1 MFQPLI
7 LETMQIGLLDSVKT
21 INLPRLFGA
30 LFFAGMMATGYYY
43 NLTFVQ
49 FGLLDLG
56 TRVIGMSERRV
67 AADMALLAL
76 VTSLVAITFGLLMV
90 KTGWGKQFIIK
101 LRFAFG
107 VVLVQMILTW
117 AAPSVRSEGGFLVW
131 VIVAA
136 VAMGI
141 GVPVTFGMSVDL
153 VPVRYRGYVG
163 ALITAGAYF
172 PAAVVSATWTIE
184 KFSSGLVWIMFGGL
198 VSLGILAFGNL
209 SFVEQLANQH
219 TQAEFGRGRFVRID
233 SDGNAR
239 VQRSLLLLVVL
250 MFAIFFIDSL
260 GFLRLAE
267 TPFFFETAWQSPA
280 LTPRLNIGIAHVLA
294 AFVAGVLYAALNE
307 KELFLWIFGIFA
319 LVHLMYAG
327 MARNISV
334 GEPTLA
340 APILYAIAVSLYTVV
355 DFAIW
360 ADVSTPG
367 NISRNTAVGVA
378 LSGFTATFIS
388 TALALQLRLA
398 GVSFEEHLRIVDSL
412 AMLFFLLVLIPI
424 FFSPVGRHG
433 SQHRHSNG

>member
-1 MFQPLI
+1 
-7 LETMQIGLLDSVKT
+7 MQMGQLDSVKT
-21 INLPRLFGA
+21 INWPRWLGIF
-30 LFFAGMMATGYYY
+30 FFAGMMSTGYYY

-56 TRVIGMSERRV
+56 TRVIGMSEQRV
-67 AADMALLAL
+67 AVDMAVLAFI
-76 VTSLVAITFGLLMV
+76 TSVVAITFGLLMM
-90 KTGWGKQFIIK
+90 KTGWSKQFITK
-101 LRFAFG
+101 LRLAFG
-107 VVLVQMILTW
+107 VVLVQTGLTW
-117 AAPSVRSEGGFLVW
+117 VAPRVSSEGGFLIW

-172 PAAVVSATWTIE
+172 PAAVLSATWTIE
-184 KFSSGLVWIMFGGL
+184 QFSSGLIWIMLGGL
-198 VSLGILAFGNL
+198 VPLGALAFGNID
-209 SFVEQLANQH
+209 FVKQLADQH

-233 SDGNAR
+233 SDGNPKVR
-239 VQRSLLLLVVL
+239 RSLLLLVVL
-250 MFAIFFIDSL
+250 MFGIFFIDSL

-267 TPFFFETAWQSPA
+267 TPVFFESAWQSPA
-280 LTPRLNIGIAHVLA
+280 LMPRLSIGIAHVLA
-294 AFVAGVLYAALNE
+294 ALIAGVLYAALNE

-319 LVHLMYAG
+319 LVHLMYTG

-340 APILYAIAVSLYTVV
+340 TPILYAIAVSLYTVV
-355 DFAIW
+355 NFAIW

-378 LSGFTATFIS
+378 MSGFTATFIS
-388 TALALQLRLA
+388 TALALQMRLA
-398 GVSFEEHLRIVDSL
+398 GVSLEEHLRIVDSL
-412 AMLFFLLVLIPI
+412 AMLFFLLVLILI
-424 FFSPVGRHG
+424 FFSPVARRGN
-433 SQHRHSNG
+433 QDRHSNE

>member
-1 MFQPLI
+1 
-7 LETMQIGLLDSVKT
+7 
-21 INLPRLFGA
+21 
-30 LFFAGMMATGYYY
+30 MMATGYYY

-56 TRVIGMSERRV
+56 TRVISMSEQRV
-67 AADMALLAL
+67 AAHMAILAL
-76 VTSLVAITFGLLMV
+76 ITSIIAITFGLLMM
-90 KTGWGKQFIIK
+90 KTGWSKQFITK
-101 LRFAFG
+101 LRLAFG
-107 VVLVQMILTW
+107 VVLVQTALTW
-117 AAPSVRSEGGFLVW
+117 AAPRVGSEGGFLIW

-136 VAMGI
+136 LAMGI

-184 KFSSGLVWIMFGGL
+184 QFSSGLIWIMLGGL
-198 VSLGILAFGNL
+198 VPLGVLAFGNL
-209 SFVEQLANQH
+209 NLIEQLANQH

-250 MFAIFFIDSL
+250 MFGIFFIDSL

-280 LTPRLNIGIAHVLA
+280 LMPRLNIGIAHVLA
-294 AFVAGVLYAALNE
+294 ALIAGVLYTALNE
-307 KELFLWIFGIFA
+307 KKLFLWIFGIFA
-319 LVHLMYAG
+319 LVHLMYTG
-327 MARNISV
+327 MARNISI

-340 APILYAIAVSLYTVV
+340 TPILYAIAVSLYTVV
-355 DFAIW
+355 NFAIW

-378 LSGFTATFIS
+378 MSGFTATFIS
-388 TALALQLRLA
+388 TALALQLRIA
-398 GVSFEEHLRIVDSL
+398 GVSLEEHLRIVDSL
-412 AMLFFLLVLIPI
+412 AMLFFLLVLILM
-424 FFSPVGRHG
+424 FFASVVRGG
-433 SQHRHSNG
+433 NQGRHSNE

>member
-1 MFQPLI
+1 
-7 LETMQIGLLDSVKT
+7 MQMGLLDSVKT
-21 INLPRLFGA
+21 INWPRLFGVF
-30 LFFAGMMATGYYY
+30 FFAGMMATGYYY

-56 TRVIGMSERRV
+56 TRVIGMSEQRV
-67 AADMALLAL
+67 AVDMAVLAL
-76 VTSLVAITFGLLMV
+76 VTSVVAITFGLLMV
-90 KTGWGKQFIIK
+90 KMGWGRQFITK
-101 LRFAFG
+101 LRLAFG
-107 VVLVQMILTW
+107 VVLIQTILTW
-117 AAPSVRSEGGFLVW
+117 AAPRVSSEGSFLVW
-131 VIVAA
+131 VVVAA
-136 VAMGI
+136 LAMGI
-141 GVPVTFGMSVDL
+141 GVPATFGMSVDL
-153 VPVRYRGYVG
+153 VPVRSRGYVG

-184 KFSSGLVWIMFGGL
+184 HFSSGLIWIMLGGL
-198 VSLGILAFGNL
+198 VPLGALAFGSMDL
-209 SFVEQLANQH
+209 VKRLANQH
-219 TQAEFGRGRFVRID
+219 TLAEFGRGRFVRID
-233 SDGNAR
+233 SGGNPK

-250 MFAIFFIDSL
+250 MFGIFFIDSL

-280 LTPRLNIGIAHVLA
+280 LMPRLNIGLAHVLA
-294 AFVAGVLYAALNE
+294 AFIAGVLYAALNE

-319 LVHLMYAG
+319 LVHLMYTG

-355 DFAIW
+355 NFAIW

-412 AMLFFLLVLIPI
+412 AMLFFLLVLILI
-424 FFSPVGRHG
+424 FFSPLGRRG
-433 SQHRHSNG
+433 DEDRYSNE